1 MFDLCESP
9 TALSER
15 LDHETVLSYCISKIG
30 SFDHEIATKYGQ
42 HYGFF
47 DVKGELTPAGSVLA
61 NFIGVFGEAEL
72 AELQQMKA
80 KEGDDLIAG
89 QSRGEQT
96 KG

>member
-1 MFDLCESP
+1 MFNVCSCPPAMCDCLHRN
-9 TALSER
+9 A
-15 LDHETVLSYCISKIG
+15 VLSHCICEIG

-47 DVKGELTPAGSVLA
+47 DVKDALTPAGSVLA

-80 KEGDDLIAG
+80 TEGDVCFANAA
-89 QSRGEQT
+89 
-96 KG
+96 

>member
-1 MFDLCESP
+1 MFDLCACP
-9 TALSER
+9 IALNER
-15 LDHETVLSYCISKIG
+15 LEHKAVLSYCISKIG

-61 NFIGVFGEAEL
+61 TFIGVFGEAGL

-80 KEGDDLIAG
+80 KEGDVCFANAA
-89 QSRGEQT
+89 
-96 KG
+96 

>member
-9 TALSER
+9 TALSEG

-42 HYGFF
+42 QYGFF
-47 DVKGELTPAGSVLA
+47 DVKGALTPAGSVLA
-61 NFIGVFGEAEL
+61 NFIGVFGEVEL

-80 KEGDDLIAG
+80 KEGDVCFANAA
-89 QSRGEQT
+89 
-96 KG
+96 

>member
-47 DVKGELTPAGSVLA
+47 DVKGELTPAVSVLA

-80 KEGDDLIAG
+80 KEGDVCFANAA
-89 QSRGEQT
+89 
-96 KG
+96 

>member
-1 MFDLCESP
+1 LFDLCESP

-80 KEGDDLIAG
+80 TEGDVCFANAA
-89 QSRGEQT
+89 
-96 KG
+96 

>member
-42 HYGFF
+42 QYGFF

-72 AELQQMKA
+72 AELQKMKA
-80 KEGDDLIAG
+80 KEGDVCFANAA
-89 QSRGEQT
+89 
-96 KG
+96 

>member
-15 LDHETVLSYCISKIG
+15 LDHETVLSYCICKIG

-47 DVKGELTPAGSVLA
+47 DVKGELTSAGSVLA

-80 KEGDDLIAG
+80 KEGDVCFANAA
-89 QSRGEQT
+89 
-96 KG
+96 